1 MILNISNMQKIISK
15 YGMNNKDSGK
25 SEVQI
30 AILTNKIN
38 DLQKHFYIHKKDFS
52 SRRGLL
58 SMVSKRRKLLDY
70 IKKKSILKYNFIIKN
85 LKIRR

>member
-1 MILNISNMQKIISK
+1 MKILKTVEIISK
-15 YGMNNKDSGK
+15 YGNNKIDSGR

-38 DLQKHFYIHKKDFS
+38 DLQKHFYEHKKDYS
-52 SRRGLL
+52 GRRGLL
-58 SMVSKRRKLLDY
+58 KMVSKRRKLLDY
-70 IKKKSILKYNFIIKN
+70 LKKKSILKYNYIIKN